1 MEMDRMSSD
10 LRLKKDVELSQA
22 AYLKFRSVFNGSA
35 GDPAQV
41 YRDRGT
47 GLVGISLRVGTN
59 YSTNVLCR
67 GLTLHSCPD
76 LARPHW
82 KVDPFIS
89 FFYFLLFEG
98 KFHEGE

>member
-35 GDPAQV
+35 GDSAQV

-47 GLVGISLRVGTN
+47 GLVGIFLRFGTIILQMS
-59 YSTNVLCR
+59 YVE
-67 GLTLHSCPD
+67 
-76 LARPHW
+76 
-82 KVDPFIS
+82 VDPS
-89 FFYFLLFEG
+89 FFVC
-98 KFHEGE
+98 